1 MKRETF
7 NTILDGAKDNKKKAV
22 LAVLLLVFLLAL
34 ATAFQALLAA
44 GVIYVANILF
54 EADLEY
60 SFRNIG
66 ALVLLF
72 IILRVIFRGSSKE

>member
-44 GVIYVANILF
+44 GVIYVSNIF
-54 EADLEY
+54 GAGLEY